1 MELKEL
7 RKYASENSVP
17 VIREKSS
24 LLLADLVKKHKAKN
38 ILEIGTAIG
47 YSGSIMLECG
57 EDIKLTTIEKNTQS
71 ASIARKTF
79 IEKGFEK
86 RTCLIEGDAK
96 EVIAKLAKE
105 KKQYD
110 FIFLDGPK
118 GQYIKYLPVLKGL
131 LTNGGVLVADNIF
144 LHGMVLSEEKICH
157 KHRTMVNN
165 LRKFIEAISHDV
177 ELETKLYDIEDGM
190 SESIKNK
197 K

>member
-17 VIREKSS
+17 VIRKKSS

-79 IEKGFEK
+79 F
-86 RTCLIEGDAK
+86 
-96 EVIAKLAKE
+96 
-105 KKQYD
+105 
-110 FIFLDGPK
+110 
-118 GQYIKYLPVLKGL
+118 
-131 LTNGGVLVADNIF
+131 
-144 LHGMVLSEEKICH
+144 
-157 KHRTMVNN
+157 
-165 LRKFIEAISHDV
+165 
-177 ELETKLYDIEDGM
+177 
-190 SESIKNK
+190 
-197 K
+197 